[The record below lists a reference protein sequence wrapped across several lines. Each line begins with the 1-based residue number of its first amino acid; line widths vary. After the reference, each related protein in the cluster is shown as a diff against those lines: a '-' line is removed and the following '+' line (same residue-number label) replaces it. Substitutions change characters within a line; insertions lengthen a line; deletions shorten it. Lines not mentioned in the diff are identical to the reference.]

1 MIALLVIGIALLG
14 YTLWNLRNEEADLL
28 WFSEYLSSH
37 FEITR
42 MDYPYIYWTVI
53 TIQLIVA
60 LGAIGFG
67 VMTLI

>member
-14 YTLWNLRNEEADLL
+14 YTLWNWRNEEADPLL
-28 WFSEYLSSH
+28 FSEYLSGH

-42 MDYPYIYWTVI
+42 MEHPFIYWAII

-60 LGAIGFG
+60 LGSIGFG
-67 VMTLI
+67 IMTLI